1 MPDAGDAR
9 ERLAILIAELK
20 RLDASL
26 ESHRENLES
35 ICRTFPDTPDGQG
48 LAGAWGANNA
58 KARLRSQI
66 ERCSRDRAD
75 LMGRI
80 TQAEMLLP
88 VDVKPM
94 KALRLRDKPK
104 GSTG

>member
-1 MPDAGDAR
+1 MPDAEDAR
-9 ERLAILIAELK
+9 KRLAILGAELK

-26 ESHRENLES
+26 ETHRENLES
-35 ICRTFPDTPDGQG
+35 ICRTFPDPPEGQG

-80 TQAEMLLP
+80 THAEMLLP
-88 VDVKPM
+88 VDVEPM
-94 KALRLRDKPK
+94 KTLRLRDKPE
-104 GSTG
+104 GSAG